1 MRELRNAIERAVIL
15 WPSSVIEPQAF
26 PERIAE
32 SAGRGPVLAVGGDV
46 SVEELE
52 RAHISAVVARC
63 RTMEEAAEILGI
75 DVSTLWRKR
84 KRYEGG
90 DG

>member
-1 MRELRNAIERAVIL
+1 MRFDGHVDERA
-15 WPSSVIEPQAF
+15 
-26 PERIAE
+26 RIGA
-32 SAGRGPVLAVGGDV
+32 AAVQLDRSGLGDV

-84 KRYEGG
+84 KRYEGA
-90 DG
+90 DE

>member
-1 MRELRNAIERAVIL
+1 M
-15 WPSSVIEPQAF
+15 
-26 PERIAE
+26 
-32 SAGRGPVLAVGGDV
+32 